1 MVAARLQGPVA
12 ETNTKFPGQL
22 FMHGEVQGHL
32 VISPIMLLTSP
43 IYCPPD
49 SVTSVIAVPSTVIA
63 RSSAGVAATT
73 AAYLLTYIAA
83 TSAVV

>member
-1 MVAARLQGPVA
+1 MVPSSIMVAARLQGPVA

-63 RSSAGVAATT
+63 RSSGRVGVVRLKERVIT
-73 AAYLLTYIAA
+73 
-83 TSAVV
+83 